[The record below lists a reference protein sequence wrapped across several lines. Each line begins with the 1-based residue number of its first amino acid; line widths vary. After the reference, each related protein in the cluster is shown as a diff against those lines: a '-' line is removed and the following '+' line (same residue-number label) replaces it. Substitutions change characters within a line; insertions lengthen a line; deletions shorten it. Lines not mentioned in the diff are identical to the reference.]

1 MKIYKLKSTFGWEG
15 DDGLGE
21 QLIQQILAGEK
32 TATCAPKSLYSKDE
46 LRDVIKQRVSLLPF
60 MINMTI
66 QDAI

>member
-32 TATCAPKSLYSKDE
+32 PPRARRNHC
-46 LRDVIKQRVSLLPF
+46 
-60 MINMTI
+60 I
-66 QDAI
+66 QKMN